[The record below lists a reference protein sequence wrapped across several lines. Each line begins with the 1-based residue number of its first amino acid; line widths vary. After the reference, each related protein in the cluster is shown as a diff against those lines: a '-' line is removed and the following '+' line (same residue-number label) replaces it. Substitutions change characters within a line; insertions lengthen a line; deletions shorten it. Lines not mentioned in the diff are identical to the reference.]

1 MATVLPGSPPAYN
14 RNDISATVKALCNY
28 TRTLQENADYIL
40 GQLKKAS
47 EQNTTDIATLKTSV
61 ESLRTQVS
69 GLQSSV
75 ESLGNNYNSLSA
87 RVTALEQAIG

>member
-1 MATVLPGSPPAYN
+1 MATVLPGSPPTYN

-47 EQNTTDIATLKTSV
+47 EKNTTDIATLKTSV
-61 ESLRTQVS
+61 ESLRTQIS